1 MRPRQTRRRSVHGRL
16 AEYSWIGCAAV
27 LCFAIAAL
35 AAPPPNA
42 DPQLA
47 PWFKELSRAWRPGS
61 GATVKCC
68 DIADCRVT
76 DYREIADH
84 YEVLIDERFPGVLAP
99 SWHRVAPEAV
109 LSAARGGVTAGRVPR
124 PKLASLLPRA
134 STSGGVRPDRRSRH
148 SPH

>member
-1 MRPRQTRRRSVHGRL
+1 MRPRQTRRRSVRGRL
-16 AEYSWIGCAAV
+16 AEHNWIGCAAV
-27 LCFAIAAL
+27 LSFALAAV
-35 AAPPPNA
+35 AAPPPDP

-76 DYREIADH
+76 AYREIADH
-84 YEVLIDERFPGVLAP
+84 YEALIDERFPGVLVP

-109 LSAARGGVTAGRVPR
+109 LNHKDNPTGGAVACWHQGEV
-124 PKLASLLPRA
+124 LCF
-134 STSGGVRPDRRSRH
+134 VRPEEG
-148 SPH
+148 

>member
-1 MRPRQTRRRSVHGRL
+1 MRSRQTHRRSVHVRL
-16 AEYSWIGCAAV
+16 AEHRWLGCVAV
-27 LCFAIAAL
+27 LCFALTAV
-35 AAPPPNA
+35 AAPPPNP

-76 DYREIADH
+76 DYREIANQ
-84 YEVLIDERFPGVLAP
+84 YEALIDERFPGVLVP

-109 LSAARGGVTAGRVPR
+109 LNHKDNPTGGAVACWHRGEV
-124 PKLASLLPRA
+124 LCF
-134 STSGGVRPDRRSRH
+134 VRPEEA
-148 SPH
+148 

>member
-27 LCFAIAAL
+27 LCFALAAV
-35 AAPPPNA
+35 AAPPPNP
-42 DPQLA
+42 DPQFA
-47 PWFKELSRAWRPGS
+47 PWFNELSRAWRPGS

-84 YEVLIDERFPGVLAP
+84 YEVLIDERGFDTLTRVRCNPLADCCNQAVAVA
-99 SWHRVAPEAV
+99 VAPFQA
-109 LSAARGGVTAGRVPR
+109 
-124 PKLASLLPRA
+124 
-134 STSGGVRPDRRSRH
+134 
-148 SPH
+148 

>member
-27 LCFAIAAL
+27 LWFARAAV
-35 AAPPPNA
+35 AAPPPNP

-84 YEVLIDERFPGVLAP
+84 YEVLIDGRFPGVLVPPGTASRPRPSSTTRTTRPAAP
-99 SWHRVAPEAV
+99 SRAGTR
-109 LSAARGGVTAGRVPR
+109 AR
-124 PKLASLLPRA
+124 SC
-134 STSGGVRPDRRSRH
+134 
-148 SPH
+148 